1 LAFRA
6 AAFIL
11 YKDREGAMKTIKNDA
26 ACFHYYD
33 DEALK
38 VSLER
43 VCRLVS
49 GHPSVLEP
57 VQDMSEH
64 LKETLAS
71 EGFMLYGTVKKTTL
85 FYDPKTDCFFKIL
98 HPLHLKEKV
107 LFRFINR
114 AAAIYSLMEYLYAR
128 GVRVQR
134 VNAYGMFKTGRRP
147 FFVVRKAEGESLYD
161 LLIRQQKRLAMAEY
175 EKVMDVTAKLHAL
188 GYWFGDAHLSHIFI
202 TEKGVSGIIDI
213 DSIRRNR
220 PFKVKNPAKD
230 LAGLNHPELPL
241 SEDEKRSLMTYYVR
255 LTGTHNEK
263 KFLQLIKYY
272 TERRW
277 A

>member
-1 LAFRA
+1 
-6 AAFIL
+6 
-11 YKDREGAMKTIKNDA
+11 MKSIKNDA
-26 ACFHYYD
+26 ACFHYD
-33 DEALK
+33 GDEALEA
-38 VSLER
+38 SLER
-43 VCRLVS
+43 LCRLVS

-57 VQDMSEH
+57 VRDMSEH

-85 FYDPKTDCFFKIL
+85 FYDPGTDCFFKIL
-98 HPLHLKEKV
+98 HPLHLKDKV

-114 AAAIYSLMEYLYAR
+114 AAAVYALMEYLYSR
-128 GVRVQR
+128 GVSVQR
-134 VNAYGMFKTGRRP
+134 VIAYGMFKTGRRP
-147 FFVVRKAEGESLYD
+147 FFVVRKADGESLYD
-161 LLIRQQKRLAMAEY
+161 LLIRQRKTLTMAAY
-175 EKVMDVTAKLHAL
+175 EKVMEVAAKLHAL

-220 PFKVKNPAKD
+220 PFMLKKPAKD
-230 LAGLNHPELPL
+230 LAGLNHPGLPL
-241 SEDEKRSLMTYYVR
+241 SEEEKRSLLTYYVR
-255 LTGTHNEK
+255 LTGLDNEK
-263 KFLQLIKYY
+263 KILELIKYY